1 MSQTTDYKFKTEQ
14 FGLTD
19 KGVHFLRKGYN
30 YQTIDYSQINYA
42 EIRKGKELN
51 NWFIIFLI
59 GAILL
64 IIGVFI
70 TIPIVEA
77 FHKGDMSGRQ
87 VRIVLLLFIPVVGG
101 YFVYSSLQTGTIL
114 SINYGSDKKSR
125 FSLNWVLKKNEMKD
139 FKLFL
144 AAKLKTKLKAHE

>member
-19 KGVHFLRKGYN
+19 KGIHFLRNGYN
-30 YQTIDYSQINYA
+30 YQTIEYSQINYA
-42 EIRKGKELN
+42 EISKGKELN

-59 GAILL
+59 GVIL
-64 IIGVFI
+64 IIPAIFI

-77 FHKGDMSGRQ
+77 FQKGDMSGRQ
-87 VRIVLLLFIPVVGG
+87 IRIVLLFFIPVVGG
-101 YFVYSSLQTGTIL
+101 YFVYSSLQSGTIL
-114 SINYGSDKKSR
+114 SIHYGPDKKSR
-125 FSLNWVLKKNEMKD
+125 YSLNQILKRNEMKD

-144 AAKLKTKLKAHE
+144 ADKLKSKLKPQE